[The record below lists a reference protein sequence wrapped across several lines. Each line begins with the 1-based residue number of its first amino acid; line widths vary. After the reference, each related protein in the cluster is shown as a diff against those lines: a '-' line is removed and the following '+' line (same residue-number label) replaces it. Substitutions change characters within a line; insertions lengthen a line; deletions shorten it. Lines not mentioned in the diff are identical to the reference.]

1 VPVRPKTPP
10 LTVCPP
16 CPPSLPDILD
26 LMTGP
31 PDVPEFNDLYIV
43 TELFEAD
50 LGRIIMSK
58 QVRRARGRE
67 GNDPIPSGSLAGVRP
82 CPSHPIQTQS
92 VTSPPASLFPRA
104 PQSLTDQH
112 AVYFVYQILRGLKFI
127 HSAGVLHRDLKPGNC
142 LVNANCDLAVADF
155 GLARGIGYEPL
166 SDDALTRYMQT
177 RWYRAPEVLAQSQH
191 YSIPVDVW
199 GVGCIFA
206 EILRRRPLLQGNSS
220 ATQLALIVQL
230 LGTPGEEDLAAC
242 FPSDDAVRF
251 IRHLGPMAPTPLSHV
266 FPDAHPLAL
275 DLLSRMLVFNPKKRI
290 KVEDALEHPFFAT
303 LHARAPVACD
313 CPALFDYAYERA
325 YPVGS
330 DIPRKDLQ
338 ALVFAEVVALRREQA
353 GKAAAAAAVG
363 TGAAAA
369 ATATATVQAAAAA
382 EGGRR

>member
-1 VPVRPKTPP
+1 MTPSP
-10 LTVCPP
+10 Q
-16 CPPSLPDILD
+16 
-26 LMTGP
+26 GP
-31 PDVPEFNDLYIV
+31 
-43 TELFEAD
+43 
-50 LGRIIMSK
+50 
-58 QVRRARGRE
+58 
-67 GNDPIPSGSLAGVRP
+67 AGVRP
-82 CPSHPIQTQS
+82 CPSHPIQDTVS
-92 VTSPPASLFPRA
+92 HLPPCLSFPRA

-142 LVNANCDLAVADF
+142 LVNANCDLAIADF

-206 EILRRRPLLQGNSS
+206 EILRRRPL
-220 ATQLALIVQL
+220 L

-303 LHARAPVACD
+303 LHARAPAACD

-338 ALVFAEVVALRREQA
+338 ALVYAEVVALRREQA

-369 ATATATVQAAAAA
+369 AATATATATAQAAAAA